1 MKLYNDTA
9 TFTIYEKRE
18 NELHKIL
25 KKLEDIA
32 DSTLGK
38 NQIDN
43 YKLMLSSPAE
53 YFVEMYWE
61 LWAKKTSPP
70 HFDKGLVFEA
80 QTRVSKNELTNLK
93 LQFDSVLNELGRFAP
108 TVNAKGLKSN
118 LKKEMFDKFLNEK
131 KRNEYEALLSL
142 LKSAKEMEVFGG
154 CSGGINLM
162 RFCGNRLRMEG
173 LEIVPNYNL
182 YI

>member
-18 NELHKIL
+18 NELHNIL

-38 NQIDN
+38 NQIDD
-43 YKLMLSSPAE
+43 YKLMLSSVAE
-53 YFVEMYWE
+53 YFVSRYWE

-70 HFDKGLVFEA
+70 HFDKSLIFET
-80 QTRVSKNELTNLK
+80 QTRVTKNELTNLK
-93 LQFDSVLNELGRFAP
+93 LDFDKLMNELGKYKP

-118 LKKEMFDKFLNEK
+118 LKKEMFDKFLNES
-131 KRNEYEALLSL
+131 KRSEYEALLSL
-142 LKSAKEMEVFGG
+142 LKSAKEMEAFGG